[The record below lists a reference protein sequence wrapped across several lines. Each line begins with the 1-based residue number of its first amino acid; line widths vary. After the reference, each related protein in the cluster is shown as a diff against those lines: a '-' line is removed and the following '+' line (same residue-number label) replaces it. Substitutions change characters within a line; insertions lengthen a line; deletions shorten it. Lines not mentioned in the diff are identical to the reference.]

1 MHEVETMVLH
11 SVGLV
16 LEQAEEVLSDL
27 EEITDDTT
35 MKCELVFMS
44 ELLNLVT
51 HSIHQLTN
59 TPDDS
64 DEI

>member
-1 MHEVETMVLH
+1 MHEVETMVLL
-11 SVGLV
+11 SVVHV
-16 LEQAEEVLSDL
+16 LEQAEEVLTDL

-35 MKCELVFMS
+35 MKCELKFMS
-44 ELLNLVT
+44 ELLDQVT